1 MVEIV
6 GTLLERTKNT
16 YNIVCKD
23 KDMAEIVAKFYWRE
37 EKSSIKQL
45 ISKSEY

>member
-16 YNIVCKD
+16 NNIVCKD

-37 EKSSIKQL
+37 KKNRL
-45 ISKSEY
+45 